1 MEAVTVQALTTVAG
15 LAIVTAILVGVVRK
29 AAKLSGEAMDQWG
42 AVLSMGIAV
51 VLAIV
56 ASLTLGIAGGTDL
69 FQAILNGIF
78 GGLAA
83 SGGFDVLNGA
93 RKATS

>member
-15 LAIVTAILVGVVRK
+15 LAIVVAILVGVVRK
-29 AAKLSGEAMDQWG
+29 AAKLSGETMDQWG
-42 AVLSMGIAV
+42 AVLSMGIGV
-51 VLAIV
+51 VLAI
-56 ASLTLGIAGGTDL
+56 AAALTLHVEGGPDL

-83 SGGFDVLNGA
+83 SGGFDVVNGA